1 MDILTYGLLLRKIK
15 TMLDGMSY
23 DVDQIKKNT
32 EDINKI
38 SQDIAG
44 LQSDISVLIDI
55 LQK

>member
-1 MDILTYGLLLRKIK
+1 MDILTYGSLLRKIK

>member
-1 MDILTYGLLLRKIK
+1 MDFFTYGSLLRKIK

-32 EDINKI
+32 EHINKI
-38 SQDIAG
+38 SQDITG

>member
-1 MDILTYGLLLRKIK
+1 MDFFTYGSLLRKIK
-15 TMLDGMSY
+15 NMLDGMSY

-32 EDINKI
+32 DDINKI
-38 SQDIAG
+38 SQDITG

>member
-1 MDILTYGLLLRKIK
+1 MDFFTYGSLLRKIK
-15 TMLDGMSY
+15 NMLDGMSY

>member
-1 MDILTYGLLLRKIK
+1 MDFFIYGSLLRKIK

-32 EDINKI
+32 DDINKI
-38 SQDIAG
+38 SQDITG